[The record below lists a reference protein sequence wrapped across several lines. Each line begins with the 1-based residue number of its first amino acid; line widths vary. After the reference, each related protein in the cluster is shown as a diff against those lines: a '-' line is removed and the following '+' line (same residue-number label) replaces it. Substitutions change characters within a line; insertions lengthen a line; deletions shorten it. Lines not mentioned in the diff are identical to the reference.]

1 MSTEAVRGGG
11 MQRTDTGRRESET
24 IRHAGP
30 SVHAEVTSLPSQ
42 ALPTTIDREL
52 LDDFIAECREHI
64 QHIEVALLTL
74 ETDPDD
80 REAIDTT
87 FRAFHTT
94 KGTAAFLRLTP
105 IADLAHHT
113 ESLLS
118 RMRDGEIRCTGGY
131 ADLALRAADMLK
143 EWAQALQNVL
153 RGAALVPPAD
163 FEALL
168 QVLADPEAAGITP
181 ELEPRT
187 PTPPRLGDI
196 LVAEGQ
202 VDRQNV
208 ETVAADCGALPLGVA
223 LLRAGTASL
232 PDVARALRAQRR
244 LIGSEGTME
253 SSVRVRTEHLDHLM
267 EMIRALGMAHAM
279 IAQDEAIVHS
289 SAPALRAKVR
299 QVSKIVRE
307 LHDLSIALRM
317 VPLTTTFQKTLRA
330 VRDAAHKS
338 GKLVAFCTEGEEIE
352 IDRHMV
358 DSIADPLVHM
368 VRNSVDHGLERPQVR
383 ERLGKPPTGL
393 IQLRAYHSSGQVV
406 IELADDGQGLDG
418 EKLVHKA
425 LAQGLISSAQSLSES
440 DIWQLIFAPGLSTAD
455 QVTDISGRGV
465 GLDVVRKS
473 IEALHG
479 RLDVRSRRGWGT
491 IFVLSLPTT
500 RRTPIAR

>member
-1 MSTEAVRGGG
+1 
-11 MQRTDTGRRESET
+11 MQRTDTDRIESET
-24 IRHAGP
+24 TRHAAP
-30 SVHAEVTSLPSQ
+30 CVYAEVVSAPSE
-42 ALPTTIDREL
+42 ALPTPIDHEL
-52 LDDFIAECREHI
+52 LEDFIAECCEHI
-64 QHIEVALLTL
+64 QHIEVALLAL

-80 REAIDTT
+80 REAIDTA

-118 RMRDGEIRCTGGY
+118 RMRDGEIRCIGGY

-143 EWAQALQNVL
+143 EWAQVLQNVL
-153 RGAALVPPAD
+153 RGVALVPPAG
-163 FEALL
+163 FEELL
-168 QVLADPEAAGITP
+168 HVLADPEATDITR
-181 ELEPRT
+181 ESEPIA

-196 LVAEGQ
+196 LVAEGK

-232 PDVARALRAQRR
+232 PDVARALRTQRR
-244 LIGSEGTME
+244 LMGGEGTME
-253 SSVRVRTEHLDHLM
+253 SSVRVRTEHLDHLV
-267 EMIRALGMAHAM
+267 EMIGTLGMAHAM
-279 IAQDEAIVHS
+279 VAQDEAIVHNG
-289 SAPALRAKVR
+289 APALRAKVR

-307 LHDLSIALRM
+307 LHDLSLALRM
-317 VPLTTTFQKTLRA
+317 VPLTTTFQKMLRA

-338 GKLVAFCTEGEEIE
+338 GKLVAFCTEGEETE

-368 VRNSVDHGLERPQVR
+368 VRNAVDHGLERPEVR

-406 IELADDGQGLDG
+406 IELADDGQGLDD
-418 EKLVHKA
+418 EKIVQKA
-425 LAQGLISSAQSLSES
+425 LARGLIRSTQGLSET
-440 DIWQLIFAPGLSTAD
+440 DIWQLIFAPGFSTAD

-473 IEALHG
+473 IEGLHG
-479 RLDVRSRRGWGT
+479 RIDVRSRRGWGT
-491 IFVLSLPTT
+491 LFVLSLPTT
-500 RRTPIAR
+500 RRTPVAR